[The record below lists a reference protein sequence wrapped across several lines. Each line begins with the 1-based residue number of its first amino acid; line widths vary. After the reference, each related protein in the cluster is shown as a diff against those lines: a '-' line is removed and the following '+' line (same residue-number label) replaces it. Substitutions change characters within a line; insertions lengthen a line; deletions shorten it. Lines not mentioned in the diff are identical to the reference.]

1 MVLASPQTILG
12 RLVVRP
18 DRLLHRSAP
27 EKDVLRHCWQWTSPA
42 MGGECEREDEVPT
55 AHLMFGFLGSGKTT
69 LAKKLE
75 LQHSA
80 VRFTP
85 DEWMA
90 RLYGEDPPA
99 DAFQNRATAILD
111 TMRPIWL
118 RCLSLGLDV
127 VLDYGFWSRAERDR
141 VRAEVKG
148 IGATPV
154 LWAVSCSD
162 DEARNRIAL
171 RNEAA
176 HRTLYIASATF
187 DLLKARVE
195 PLDMDEPHLVA

>member
-1 MVLASPQTILG
+1 M
-12 RLVVRP
+12 
-18 DRLLHRSAP
+18 
-27 EKDVLRHCWQWTSPA
+27 
-42 MGGECEREDEVPT
+42 PT
-55 AHLMFGFLGSGKTT
+55 AHLVFGFLGSGKTT
-69 LAKKLE
+69 LAKRLE
-75 LQHSA
+75 LRHGA

-90 RLYGEDPPA
+90 RLFGEDPPT
-99 DAFQNRATAILD
+99 DTFHDRAASILD
-111 TMRPIWL
+111 IMQPIWV

-141 VRAEVKG
+141 VRAAVET

-162 DEARNRIAL
+162 DEARKRIAL

-176 HRTLYIASATF
+176 HRSLHIASATF

>member
-1 MVLASPQTILG
+1 M
-12 RLVVRP
+12 
-18 DRLLHRSAP
+18 
-27 EKDVLRHCWQWTSPA
+27 
-42 MGGECEREDEVPT
+42 PT
-55 AHLMFGFLGSGKTT
+55 AHLVFGFLGAGKTT
-69 LAKKLE
+69 LAKRLE
-75 LQHSA
+75 LQHRA

-90 RLYGEDPPA
+90 RLFGEDPPA
-99 DAFQNRATAILD
+99 DTFQDRAAAILD
-111 TMRPIWL
+111 IMQPIWV

-141 VRAEVKG
+141 VRAAVGE
-148 IGATPV
+148 IGATHV

-162 DEARNRIAL
+162 DEARKRIAL

-176 HRTLYIASATF
+176 HRSLYIAPATF

-195 PLDMDEPHLVA
+195 PLDVDEPHSVA

>member
-1 MVLASPQTILG
+1 M
-12 RLVVRP
+12 
-18 DRLLHRSAP
+18 
-27 EKDVLRHCWQWTSPA
+27 
-42 MGGECEREDEVPT
+42 PT
-55 AHLMFGFLGSGKTT
+55 AHLVFGFLGSGKTT
-69 LAKKLE
+69 LARKLE
-75 LQHSA
+75 RRHGA

-90 RLYGEDPPA
+90 RLFGEDPPA
-99 DAFQNRATAILD
+99 DTFRDKAAAILD
-111 TMRPIWL
+111 IMEPIWV

-141 VRAEVKG
+141 VRAAVANA
-148 IGATPV
+148 GADCV

-162 DEARNRIAL
+162 DEARRRIAL

-176 HRTLYIASATF
+176 HRSLYIAPATF

-195 PLDMDEPHLVA
+195 PLGVDEPHRVA

>member
-1 MVLASPQTILG
+1 M
-12 RLVVRP
+12 
-18 DRLLHRSAP
+18 
-27 EKDVLRHCWQWTSPA
+27 
-42 MGGECEREDEVPT
+42 PT
-55 AHLMFGFLGSGKTT
+55 AHLVFGYLGSGKTT
-69 LAKKLE
+69 LAKRLE

-90 RLYGEDPPA
+90 RLFGEDPQA
-99 DAFQNRATAILD
+99 DTFQDRAVAILD
-111 TMRPIWL
+111 IMQPIWV

-141 VRAEVKG
+141 VRAAVVN
-148 IGATPV
+148 IGADPM

-162 DEARNRIAL
+162 DEARRRIAL
-171 RNEAA
+171 RNKAA
-176 HRTLYIASATF
+176 HRSLYIAPATF

-195 PLDMDEPHLVA
+195 PLDIDEPHTVA